1 MFWLG
6 VALVIIGLLLLLAE
20 VHVPG
25 FFIAVPGTILLILG
39 IAFLLMGENLDIT
52 LALVLMFISAF
63 GATAFTLWFYRTIGK
78 PEPPTTTTPD
88 QLVGKTGIVTAKI
101 IPGTLKGKVRVDSE
115 IWSATA
121 DEEIDVGKKVIVKKA
136 EGVHLVVEEVS

>member
-6 VALVIIGLLLLLAE
+6 VALVVIGLLLILAE

-39 IAFLLMGENLDIT
+39 IAFLLMGENIDIVLT
-52 LALVLMFISAF
+52 LILMFISAF
-63 GATAFTLWFYRTIGK
+63 GATAFTLWFYHTLGK

-88 QLVGKTGIVTAKI
+88 QLIGKTGVVTAKI
-101 IPGTLKGKVRVDSE
+101 EPENLKGKVRVGSE

-121 DEEIDVGKKVIVKKA
+121 EKEIEVGKKVVVKKA
-136 EGVHLVVEEVS
+136 EGVHLIVEEVR